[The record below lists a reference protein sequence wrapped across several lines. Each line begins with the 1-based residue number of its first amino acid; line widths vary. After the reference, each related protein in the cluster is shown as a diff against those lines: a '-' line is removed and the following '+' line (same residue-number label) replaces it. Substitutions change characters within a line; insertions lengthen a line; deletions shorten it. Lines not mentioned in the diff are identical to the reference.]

1 MEDGLAG
8 EVQGFNYIT
17 ILHLVSSNIPL
28 GAAARNQHVWT
39 VFQAFVT
46 FPQNI
51 SPSWKSV
58 PLQEIYTPKIS
69 TPARNLY
76 RKMNIP
82 PVVRILLSFD
92 TNIAPYL
99 CRSKYPYTVGSRL
112 FHLQY
117 KYTALP
123 IFQSIYFHTL
133 HHACV
138 SLQDYYVSVIWCIVN
153 WLVSLVSLIHSQI
166 KKNFDLQELLN
177 ALRVL

>member
-1 MEDGLAG
+1 MVWQR

-17 ILHLVSSNIPL
+17 VLHLVSSNIPL
-28 GAAARNQHVWT
+28 GAAARNQHVRT

-46 FPQNI
+46 FPQNM
-51 SPSWKSV
+51 SPPGNLYPFRKFI
-58 PLQEIYTPKIS
+58 PPKYLLLQEICIEKC
-69 TPARNLY
+69 
-76 RKMNIP
+76 NIP

-123 IFQSIYFHTL
+123 IFSVHILSHTPS
-133 HHACV
+133 CMC
-138 SLQDYYVSVIWCIVN
+138 QPTR
-153 WLVSLVSLIHSQI
+153 
-166 KKNFDLQELLN
+166 LLC
-177 ALRVL
+177 